1 MKYFQN
7 IVSLA
12 DLKKQYR
19 ALALT
24 NHPDRGGST
33 LIMQEINLQFGKLYP
48 LWENTQSLSQT
59 VTGYED
65 DHAGASAKEYA
76 KYVYNEYR
84 WRGKNYKGQSN
95 YEIIDIFRNWI
106 KETYPRYRFS
116 VRRDGYD
123 SFYIHLIHADFVAF
137 TPQAG
142 DVVYMQ
148 INHYS
153 IMSDDRLTDRAKEV
167 MQNVYEFV
175 KSYHYDDSDSMTD
188 YFNTNFYLHLS
199 IGDDRHPYK
208 IVVPKLKGGK
218 SDAAAQFKHPEE
230 IGCQGSSQ
238 ADMSFFDD
246 CRYVV
251 QCDRKGAGD
260 MVTHYSGTELCSD
273 DFLLDASPDK
283 FGYSQSD
290 GLITDVIT
298 LKNKGLKVSCV
309 NLSCGYYLP
318 HTPHEFTCV
327 EDLTKCYRFVQH
339 IIKNCNKTYHHQID
353 DISMSFNL
361 ASPAMSPSIP
371 HLMHFN

>member
-19 ALALT
+19 ALALA

-33 LIMQEINLQFGKLYP
+33 LIMQEINLQFGKLYS
-48 LWENTQSLSQT
+48 LWENKQSLSQT

-76 KYVYNEYR
+76 DYVYNEYR

-95 YEIIDIFRNWI
+95 YEIMDIIRSWI

-116 VRRDGYD
+116 VRRDGYS

-142 DVVYMQ
+142 GIVYMA

-153 IMSDDRLTDRAKEV
+153 ITSDDRLTDRAKEV

-188 YFNTNFYLHLS
+188 YFNTNFYLHLN

-208 IVVPKLKGGK
+208 IVVPKLKGG
-218 SDAAAQFKHPEE
+218 SGAVQFKHPE
-230 IGCQGSSQ
+230 GQ
-238 ADMSFFDD
+238 AHKAIRQALGKNRFSLYQSRGYGNINVLGYDVFRENGKKEFYPLWYSARKTAQKRIDKLQSAGVKCSFVERNCGYILFSGYTEETEQALEKERHEFSHAQKAWNEKHKDNQPEGVNEKRSFFN
-246 CRYVV
+246 
-251 QCDRKGAGD
+251 
-260 MVTHYSGTELCSD
+260 
-273 DFLLDASPDK
+273 P
-283 FGYSQSD
+283 
-290 GLITDVIT
+290 
-298 LKNKGLKVSCV
+298 VS
-309 NLSCGYYLP
+309 
-318 HTPHEFTCV
+318 
-327 EDLTKCYRFVQH
+327 
-339 IIKNCNKTYHHQID
+339 HH
-353 DISMSFNL
+353 
-361 ASPAMSPSIP
+361 
-371 HLMHFN
+371 